1 MLKYPS
7 KLSFRIDILPDEL
20 NAHREKVVQRAIKDV
35 QVRGFRK
42 GKAPRHL
49 SERLLDP
56 EKIFSQALNSI
67 IPIKLEEKLLEE
79 KQQSSRTHLILV
91 ADPVLEL
98 VPDNSSSEVISVS
111 ATVFLY
117 PEVDTSDIESLKFV
131 KPVLKDVT
139 SEDLDSFITNL
150 KANYSKT
157 KPDSTEAELSEEVL
171 AEAFGLKDKA
181 ELLQRAREELEA
193 SNKYTHE
200 HEFEE
205 AITQTII
212 KHYQDRV
219 DIPDVMVQREVTRIR
234 ENIDQQ
240 LNRIGATFDQYL
252 ESRNK
257 SRGEVEADILN
268 EARNNVLLMVVLT
281 ELVRHWDIQLDD
293 SQEQQIS
300 SEKQDQD
307 TLRLMLKQRK
317 VLDRLK
323 LQV

>member
-1 MLKYPS
+1 MLKHPS

-20 NAHREKVVQRAIKDV
+20 NAHREKVIQRAIKDV

-49 SERLLDP
+49 SEKLLDP

-67 IPIKLEEKLLEE
+67 IPIKLEEKLLQE

-91 ADPVLEL
+91 ADPILEL
-98 VPDNSSSEVISVS
+98 VPADSSSEVISVS

-117 PEVDTSDIESLKFV
+117 PEVDTSDIESLKFA
-131 KPVLKDVT
+131 KPAIKEVT

-150 KANYSKT
+150 KSNYLKT
-157 KPDSTEAELSEEVL
+157 KPDSTATELSEEVL
-171 AEAFGLKDKA
+171 AEVFGLKDKA

-193 SNKYTHE
+193 RNKYTHE

-205 AITQTII
+205 VITQTII

-234 ENIDQQ
+234 KSIDQQ

-257 SRGEVEADILN
+257 SRGEIEAEILE
-268 EARNNVLLMVVLT
+268 EARNNVLLMVILT
-281 ELVRHWDIQLDD
+281 ELVRRWDIQLDD
-293 SQEQQIS
+293 SQEQQIAS
-300 SEKQDQD
+300 QKQNQD

-317 VLDRLK
+317 ALERLK